1 MSGETQWLRIG
12 GASDAGHETGPGIRK
27 FMIRNGETAGLQ
39 QATQML
45 GTGSFVAW
53 WIDGIEGNQGSG
65 QFQGVGDIS
74 RRQLIHLYEGMP
86 AGHAAKKPIMADPK
100 KPKKSRKLRRN

>member
-1 MSGETQWLRIG
+1 
-12 GASDAGHETGPGIRK
+12 
-27 FMIRNGETAGLQ
+27 
-39 QATQML
+39 ML

-86 AGHAAKKPIMADPK
+86 AGHAAERLSWRIHRNQ
-100 KPKKSRKLRRN
+100 RKAVNSAGIREAVAEIGASAEF

>member
-1 MSGETQWLRIG
+1 
-12 GASDAGHETGPGIRK
+12 
-27 FMIRNGETAGLQ
+27 
-39 QATQML
+39 ML

-100 KPKKSRKLRRN
+100 KPKKSCNSAGIREAVAQIRAWVGFCSNGEKIERIALARLIWPNIQR